1 MGTWGRLLWLNVLA
15 MPVCL
20 MACTSPA
27 TVSPSAPTA
36 VAQGLTL
43 RALERAVKQLDVTAL
58 TERRVSVD
66 VKVQAGPEPFAKTFI
81 ETRLRERG
89 VTIAADKPDLNLTVL
104 VGILGTNQGETFIGI
119 PSFVVPLIGLPTPE
133 IALFKWQRNRG
144 LVEVQIYAF
153 DAATTAF
160 ARKTALGIGHSKFDN
175 FTLLL
180 FLSFTLDDLE
190 ERESS

>member
-1 MGTWGRLLWLNVLA
+1 MGTRGRILWLNVLTVS
-15 MPVCL
+15 MCL
-20 MACTSPA
+20 TACTSPA

-36 VAQGLTL
+36 VSQALTL
-43 RALERAVKQLDVTAL
+43 RALERAVKQLDVTPL

-66 VKVQAGPEPFAKTFI
+66 VKAQAGPEPFARTFI

-89 VTIAADKPDLNLTVL
+89 VTIATDHPDVNLTVL
-104 VGILGTNQGETFIGI
+104 VGILGTNQGETFIGL
-119 PSFVVPLIGLPTPE
+119 PSFMVPLVGLPTPE
-133 IALFKWQRNRG
+133 VALFKWQRNRG

-160 ARKTALGIGHSKFDN
+160 ARKTSQGIGHSKFDN